1 MGSKDLENTTNA
13 ALDGAKGKVPT
24 TIKLLAMEIDRKFE
38 SIENRFDEKE
48 KTDKTRHEEVLK
60 AISDLKCS
68 NDAKFK
74 KLSVVMFFSDN
85 PKLLVST
92 IIGAIVITYVIYLL

>member
-1 MGSKDLENTTNA
+1 MGNDIENTAKT
-13 ALDGAKGKVPT
+13 ALGEERGQVPT

-38 SIENRFDEKE
+38 NIENRFDEKE
-48 KTDKTRHEEVLK
+48 KTDKIRHDQIIK

-74 KLSVVMFFSDN
+74 KLSVVLFFAEN
-85 PKLLVST
+85 PKILAASIVGFFVIGY
-92 IIGAIVITYVIYLL
+92 IIYIL

>member
-1 MGSKDLENTTNA
+1 MGNELENTTKM
-13 ALDGAKGKVPT
+13 ALGEEKGQVPT

-48 KTDKTRHEEVLK
+48 KTDKVRHAEVLK

-68 NDAKFK
+68 NDEKFK

-85 PKLLVST
+85 PRILVASLIGIT
-92 IIGAIVITYVIYLL
+92 VIGYIIYIL

>member
-1 MGSKDLENTTNA
+1 MGNDLENTTNT

-68 NDAKFK
+68 NDEKFK
-74 KLSVVMFFSDN
+74 KLSVVMFFSDK
-85 PKLLVST
+85 PWLLSACLIGIVVIGY
-92 IIGAIVITYVIYLL
+92 IIYIL

>member
-1 MGSKDLENTTNA
+1 MGNKDLENTTNL
-13 ALDGAKGKVPT
+13 ALGGAKGQVPT

-48 KTDKTRHEEVLK
+48 KTDKIRHEEVLK

-68 NDAKFK
+68 NDEKFK

-85 PKLLVST
+85 PKWLIASLVGFT
-92 IIGAIVITYVIYLL
+92 VIGYIIYIL

>member
-1 MGSKDLENTTNA
+1 MGNELENTTKM
-13 ALDGAKGKVPT
+13 ALGGAKGQVPT

-48 KTDKTRHEEVLK
+48 KTDKVRHAEVLK

-68 NDAKFK
+68 NDEKFK

-85 PKLLVST
+85 PKLLVASLIGIT
-92 IIGAIVITYVIYLL
+92 VIGYIIYIL